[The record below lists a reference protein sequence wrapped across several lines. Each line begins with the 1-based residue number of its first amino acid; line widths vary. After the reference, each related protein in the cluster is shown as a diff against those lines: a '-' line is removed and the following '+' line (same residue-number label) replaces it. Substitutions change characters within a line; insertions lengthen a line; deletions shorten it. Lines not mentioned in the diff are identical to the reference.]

1 VATLVSRGRFMRFAV
16 VGATG
21 FFVDAALLSV
31 LISQGLGVYSARL
44 ASFPAAVTWTWL
56 LNRLWG
62 FRDDRTHRATR
73 EWARYVAVQTFGA
86 LVNFLVYSVL
96 LASIFNERTELAIYA
111 LAAGSAAGMIVNYVG
126 AAALVFV
133 GSNKDTHAA

>member
-1 VATLVSRGRFMRFAV
+1 VATIVSRGRFIRFAV

-21 FFVDAALLSV
+21 FLVDAALLSV
-31 LISQGLGVYSARL
+31 LIGHGFGIYAARL

-62 FRDDRTHRATR
+62 FRDDRTHRPTR
-73 EWARYVAVQTFGA
+73 EWARYFAVQSFGA
-86 LVNFLVYSVL
+86 LVNFLVYSAL
-96 LASIFNERTELAIYA
+96 LASIFDERAEMALYA
-111 LAAGSAAGMIVNYVG
+111 LAIGSAVGMIVNYVG

-133 GSNKDTHAA
+133 GVRQDTHAA